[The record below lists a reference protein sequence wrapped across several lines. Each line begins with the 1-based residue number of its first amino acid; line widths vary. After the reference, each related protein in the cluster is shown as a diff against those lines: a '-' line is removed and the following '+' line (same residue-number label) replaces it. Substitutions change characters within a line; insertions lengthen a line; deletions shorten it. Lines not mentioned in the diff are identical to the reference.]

1 MSDTL
6 SDALSQAAAWQR
18 VIHGLHVF
26 QAALDGF
33 RAALSRL
40 DRPLVAPADAPEL
53 LPEWLACQ
61 SALDDLPDAPG
72 EGLSASAR
80 LALVRREMEEYLRG
94 DRWSVA
100 GLRGCAA
107 ELGQTCAA
115 ALAAAD
121 RELRRAL
128 AATQHAVEEQVP

>member
-61 SALDDLPDAPG
+61 SALDELPDAPG
-72 EGLSASAR
+72 LSASDR
-80 LALVRREMEEYLRG
+80 LALARREMEEYLRG

-115 ALAAAD
+115 ELAAAD

-128 AATQHAVEEQVP
+128 AAAQHAVEEQVP